1 MNIVVNN
8 NEHHNNRTKT
18 DNLILALFAYY
29 LMSVPI
35 ALVIS
40 GLLYPYLMN
49 SSYVLAFIMSIIFL
63 FLTFKLQKLD
73 NRARLILLTI
83 TILLLVGSLFFPFFI
98 PSQNN
103 GILSRFSITYHSFS
117 IADYIFYALGVDGS
131 FLIFGLFLIYVLH
144 FDKRTVNLFNK
155 V

>member
-1 MNIVVNN
+1 
-8 NEHHNNRTKT
+8 
-18 DNLILALFAYY
+18 
-29 LMSVPI
+29 MSVPI

-40 GLLYPYLMN
+40 GLLYPYLLN
-49 SSYVLAFIMSIIFL
+49 SSYIFAFILSIIFL

-73 NRARLILLTI
+73 NRARIILLAI
-83 TILLLVGSLFFPFFI
+83 TIFLLIGSLFFPFFI
-98 PSQNN
+98 PIENN
-103 GILSRFSITYHSFS
+103 GILSRISITYHSFRT
-117 IADYIFYALGVDGS
+117 ADYIFYALGVDGS